1 MSTTAPASV
10 YASRID
16 RVRAEMSANGVDAL
30 VLSVGHDLPYFTGYH
45 AMPLERL
52 TLLVLLRTGT
62 PVLVI
67 PRLEAPR
74 VVPMPGVFEL
84 APWNETDDPV
94 ALAHSLLG
102 DARTVAVGDQMWSR
116 FLVDLITH
124 RPGTQ
129 WVRSVTVT
137 APLRT
142 RKDRAEIDALAAA
155 A

>member
-10 YASRID
+10 YASRIE

-74 VVPMPGVFEL
+74 VVPMPGVF
-84 APWNETDDPV
+84 
-94 ALAHSLLG
+94 
-102 DARTVAVGDQMWSR
+102 
-116 FLVDLITH
+116 
-124 RPGTQ
+124 
-129 WVRSVTVT
+129 
-137 APLRT
+137 
-142 RKDRAEIDALAAA
+142 
-155 A
+155 